1 MTRQLRRVDIS
12 EDFSKTIAILEEDA
26 GVIVENFVS
35 KDLLNRLVSELTE
48 HALGFKPG
56 MTDGGIKDIFCGA
69 RTKRFTG
76 LAAKSPA
83 FAEVI
88 DHDLLHAWA
97 SSDFKNDYWMNTGQA
112 MIIGPGSVDQPLH
125 RDCNN
130 WPIVHD
136 LGRDGP
142 QATLSMMLALS
153 DFTAENGATR
163 VVPGSHKWGDFSV
176 SADPA
181 DVVQAIMPARSAL
194 LYTGKVIH
202 AAGANTTQ
210 DQWRFGVH
218 LSFVLGQL
226 TPEEAL
232 QVTVPWSVAQHFS
245 ERVKAMLGYYS
256 IRTFD
261 GGWPILWTKDY
272 RELRNQLDPSAK
284 ELFVTAGAS
293 LRLSLETQKEIIGN

>member
-1 MTRQLRRVDIS
+1 MAKQLRRVDIS
-12 EDFSKTIAILEEDA
+12 DDSSKVIQILDEDG
-26 GVIVENFVS
+26 GVIVENFVTKALHS
-35 KDLLNRLVSELTE
+35 RLVSELTK
-48 HALGFKPG
+48 HSLGFSPG
-56 MTDGGIKDIFCGA
+56 MTDGGLKNIFCGA
-69 RTKRFTG
+69 QTKRFTG

-88 DHDLLHAWA
+88 DHDLFHAWA

-112 MIIGPGSVDQPLH
+112 MLIGPGSVDQPLH

-142 QATLSMMLALS
+142 QATLSIMLALS

-163 VVPGSHKWGDFSV
+163 VVPGSHKWEDFSV

-194 LYTGKVIH
+194 FYSGKVIH
-202 AAGANTTQ
+202 AAAANTTK
-210 DQWRFGVH
+210 DQWR
-218 LSFVLGQL
+218 FVLGQL

-261 GGWPILWTKDY
+261 GGWPVLWTKDY
-272 RELRNQLDPSAK
+272 RELRNQLDPFAK
-284 ELFVTAGAS
+284 ELFVSAGAS
-293 LRLSLETQKEIIGN
+293 LRLSLETEQQITGN